1 MAGSS
6 SILSNFIWRFLERI
20 GAQSVTFIVS
30 LILARILDP
39 QAYGTIALVLVF
51 TEILNV
57 FIDNGIGNSLIQKK
71 DADDTDFSSVFYF
84 NIVLCSILYLILYL
98 AAPYI
103 SFFYKNSLLTPLLR
117 VCGLTV
123 IISGF
128 KNIQIAYVSRHMQF
142 KKFFFSTLGGTIVA
156 AITGIVMALKG
167 YGVWALVSQYLINT
181 FIDTIILWI
190 TVPWRPKLLF
200 SIKRLKSL
208 ISYGWKLLASSL
220 LETVYTRARQLIIG
234 KIYSQEDLA
243 YYNKGDSFPYHIASN
258 INSSINSILFPSMS
272 AVQDER
278 EKVKEIT
285 KKAITISAYVI
296 MPMMA
301 GLAACAPRLVS
312 VLITDKWLPC
322 VPYLQ
327 ISCIIFAFYP
337 LQVANLNA
345 IKAVGRSDYYLKLEI
360 IKKVVGIT
368 VLILT
373 MRISVM
379 AIALGLLASDFID
392 QIINSWPNKKLI
404 NYPYLE
410 QIKDMAPSIIMS
422 LAMAGAVYGM
432 NYLPLFSSMKS
443 QILALIIQIISGV
456 AIYLLLSVVF
466 KNRNLAYIM
475 NSAKRILKRDK

>member
-57 FIDNGIGNSLIQKK
+57 FIDNGLGNSLIQKK

-84 NIVLCSILYLILYL
+84 NILLCSVLYLILYL
-98 AAPYI
+98 SAPII
-103 SFFYKNSLLTPLLR
+103 SNFYSNSLLTSLLR

-128 KNIQIAYVSRHMQF
+128 KNIQIAYVSKHMQF

-167 YGVWALVSQYLINT
+167 YGVWALVFQYIINT
-181 FIDTIILWI
+181 FIDTVILWI
-190 TVPWRPKLLF
+190 TVSWRPKLLF
-200 SIKRLKSL
+200 STKRLKSL

-243 YYNKGDSFPYHIASN
+243 YYNKGETFPSHIGTN

-272 AVQDER
+272 AVQEDKKR
-278 EKVKEIT
+278 VKEIT
-285 KKAITISAYVI
+285 KKAITISAYVM

-379 AIALGLLASDFID
+379 AIALGLIVSDFID
-392 QIINSWPNKKLI
+392 QIINSWPNRKLI
-404 NYPYLE
+404 DYPYFE

-422 LAMAGAVYGM
+422 LVMAGAVYGM
-432 NYLPLFSSMKS
+432 NYLSLFSSMKS
-443 QILALIIQIISGV
+443 QVLALIIQIITGV
-456 AIYLLLSVVF
+456 AVYLLLSVVF
-466 KNRNLAYIM
+466 KNRNLTYIIE
-475 NSAKRILKRDK
+475 SVKKIIRKDK